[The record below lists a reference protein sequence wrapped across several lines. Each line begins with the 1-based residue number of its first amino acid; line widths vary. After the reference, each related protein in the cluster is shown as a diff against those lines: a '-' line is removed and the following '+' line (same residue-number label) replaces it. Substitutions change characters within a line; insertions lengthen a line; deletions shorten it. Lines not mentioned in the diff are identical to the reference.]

1 MLDKLAQE
9 YENEIDL
16 VKVDADDPANEDL
29 MRKHNV
35 MSMPTLVL
43 LNGNEVLGV
52 LTGGQ
57 TEAKL
62 KTWIDLRLE
71 VVRLEGAYGK

>member
-16 VKVDADDPANEDL
+16 VKVDADDPVNEDL

-43 LNGNEVLGV
+43 LQNDNVLGALV
-52 LTGGQ
+52 GGQ
-57 TEAKL
+57 SYT
-62 KTWIDLRLE
+62 DLNAWLDINLE
-71 VVRLEGAYGK
+71 IIRLEGGDGK